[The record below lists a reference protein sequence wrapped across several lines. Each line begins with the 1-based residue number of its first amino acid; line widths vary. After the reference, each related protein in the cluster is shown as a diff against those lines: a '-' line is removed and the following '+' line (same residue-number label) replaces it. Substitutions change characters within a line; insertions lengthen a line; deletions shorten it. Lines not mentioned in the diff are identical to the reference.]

1 MKTISNPNSSNKC
14 NARRKT
20 GTHINPEEKREDF
33 FSFPLA
39 RLKSVYLRLPS
50 KKVKDGTFNPRTK
63 IRNSVLTKRRSHA
76 ECYCREN
83 WKR

>member
-1 MKTISNPNSSNKC
+1 MKIISNPNSSNKC
-14 NARRKT
+14 NARRKI
-20 GTHINPEEKREDF
+20 HKRKKNQRKKRKLF
-33 FSFPLA
+33 FPLGG
-39 RLKSVYLRLPS
+39 LKNVYPQLPS
-50 KKVKDGTFNPRTK
+50 KKASDGTFNPRTK